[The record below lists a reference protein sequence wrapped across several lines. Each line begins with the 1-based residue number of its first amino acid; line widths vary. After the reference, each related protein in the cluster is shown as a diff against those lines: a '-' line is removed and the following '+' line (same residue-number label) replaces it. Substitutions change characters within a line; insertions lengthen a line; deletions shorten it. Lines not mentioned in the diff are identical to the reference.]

1 MEKRERLKPAKV
13 HTHAHTHVCAHT
25 HTHLF
30 MHICSFVT
38 VLVLCLCAQ
47 SCLTLCN
54 PMDYSPPG
62 SSVRGILQTGIL
74 QWVAISFSR
83 RSSQPRDQTCISC
96 IAGRF
101 CITETPGNS
110 SYINLRK
117 VSSKYPNE
125 VKSRIKNRPKN
136 DFL

>member
-13 HTHAHTHVCAHT
+13 HTHAHTHMCVR
-25 HTHLF
+25 THLF
-30 MHICSFVT
+30 MRICSFVT